1 MATGLFFL
9 GARKRQAIT
18 GNGHHPCAPQT
29 LLGTVSA
36 GAASSVNVSEPRQ
49 EGVAVTGE
57 PANRIS
63 REAVPRGPLLAR
75 EILTF
80 PLFLLITA
88 VPWLVTTNLY
98 LYAATLSDAD
108 HLLRSLCRIIALSS
122 GFLTALATI
131 WFFVVWLYHIVRRL
145 RNRQRM

>member
-1 MATGLFFL
+1 M
-9 GARKRQAIT
+9 
-18 GNGHHPCAPQT
+18 
-29 LLGTVSA
+29 
-36 GAASSVNVSEPRQ
+36 
-49 EGVAVTGE
+49 TGE